1 MIAVPFQV
9 PVDPDAGPAR
19 QWIIAELSKPEYQAA
34 QPTWFDRLSTAFTDW
49 LDGLKLQTDGVTQTP
64 VLLIVG
70 AIVIAAVIAAYFVF
84 GTPRLNRR
92 SSSVGAL
99 FGDEDIRDAAAMRR
113 AAQDAAQRAD
123 YAVAIQELFRAVARG
138 LAERTIVTTDPGTTA
153 VGFSVRAAAT
163 FPAFSDRLAA
173 AAAGFD
179 RVRYLGGDGTLGD
192 YRALVELESGLRAAR
207 PDLIG
212 AR

>member
-1 MIAVPFQV
+1 MIAIPFRV
-9 PVDPDAGPAR
+9 PVDPDSGPAR
-19 QWIIAELSKPEYQAA
+19 QWVIAELSKPEYQAA

-70 AIVIAAVIAAYFVF
+70 AIVIAALVAAYFVF
-84 GTPRLNRR
+84 GAPRLNRR
-92 SSSVGAL
+92 SSTVGAL
-99 FGDEDIRDAAAMRR
+99 FGDADVRDAAAMRR

-123 YAVAIQELFRAVARG
+123 YAVAIQELFRALARE

-153 VGFSVRAAAT
+153 VGFSTRAAVA

-179 RVRYLGGDGTLGD
+179 RVRYLGSDGTRDD
-192 YRALVELESGLRAAR
+192 YRALVELESGLRTAR
-207 PDLIG
+207 PDLVG